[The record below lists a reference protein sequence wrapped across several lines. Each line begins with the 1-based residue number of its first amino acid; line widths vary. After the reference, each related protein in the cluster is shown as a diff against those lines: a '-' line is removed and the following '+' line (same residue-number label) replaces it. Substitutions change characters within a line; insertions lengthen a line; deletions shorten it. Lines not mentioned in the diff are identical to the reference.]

1 MEIEA
6 LVDRIA
12 QALGPAATPARVE
25 AVAAAVLSLTGDS
38 LAGDSLA
45 GDSLTGDGSPHATP
59 LPFHDGPGER
69 VIISAFGHDQP
80 GVLARVSTAVFE
92 AGANILDVSQ
102 KILQGYFTLIMIAD
116 ISNPRASM
124 QALQDRLNR
133 IADEFGVRVFVQHED
148 LFNAMHRP

>member
-1 MEIEA
+1 MEIGA

-12 QALGPAATPARVE
+12 QALGPAATPTRVE

-38 LAGDSLA
+38 LAGDSL
-45 GDSLTGDGSPHATP
+45 SGDGSPHAAP
-59 LPFHDGPGER
+59 LLFHDGSGER